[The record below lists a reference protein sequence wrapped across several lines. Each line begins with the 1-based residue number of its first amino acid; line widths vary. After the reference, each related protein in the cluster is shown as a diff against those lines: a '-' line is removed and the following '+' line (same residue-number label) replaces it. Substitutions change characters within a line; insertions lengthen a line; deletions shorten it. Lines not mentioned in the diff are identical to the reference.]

1 MGQTR
6 VKICGLSEPQHVAA
20 AVAGG
25 VAYVGFVFFEK
36 SPRNV
41 TPKEAWAL
49 AIDVPP
55 GVAKVVLTVDA
66 TDAELLIADIHV
78 RAVLGLEDDGKRV
91 HFGELNDSL
100 TCMRAHGKP
109 INSHLTASDLNLIN
123 RLVRTQGALGNMYPY
138 PWMPESRS
146 LHAC

>member
-1 MGQTR
+1 MQ
-6 VKICGLSEPQHVAA
+6 
-20 AVAGG
+20 
-25 VAYVGFVFFEK
+25 
-36 SPRNV
+36 
-41 TPKEAWAL
+41 
-49 AIDVPP
+49 
-55 GVAKVVLTVDA
+55 DA